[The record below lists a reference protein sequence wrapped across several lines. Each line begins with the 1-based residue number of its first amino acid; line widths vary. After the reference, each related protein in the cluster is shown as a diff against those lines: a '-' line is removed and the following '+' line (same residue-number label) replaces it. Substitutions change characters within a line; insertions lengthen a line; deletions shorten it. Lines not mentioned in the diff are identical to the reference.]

1 MARWSQAEKTLHA
14 KVVYYGPACGGKT
27 TNLEA
32 LHRIAD
38 TRRCHELL
46 TVKTKKDST
55 LFFDLLPFELDDV
68 LGCRVSIKLYTV
80 PGQVRYD
87 ATRKVV
93 LDGADA
99 IVFVAD
105 ACPSRR
111 EQNIWSMQNLRMNMR
126 AKSVDPERVPI
137 LFQINKRD
145 VPDSAPAA
153 EVAQWLG
160 LSDQQMIPAVA
171 ARGEGVLETFKAVCH
186 AMLGPAF
193 ARAEGGPPVTGDRD
207 ALAQAIDRAFAPYED
222 RVARGWPGER
232 ADDPPRTPIVP
243 SDVDLLEGAIETSV
257 RLGEGRSAEAAR
269 ARRLAREADGF
280 RRLGESLCEIGTSS
294 DRPRAVATALEVA
307 RDVLGAAAVALVT
320 ESSAGPL
327 VQEGAV
333 GWDEDPLLTFAS
345 GRQLLRRMMSAGG
358 PCVVDNLAEYCDAAE
373 AGDVLERLRSVAG
386 VQVAHEGKR
395 VLVAY
400 TARSA
405 GSFERDDVR
414 FLRSVARHVAA
425 GLDKARAHEDLD
437 SSRERLE
444 RIVTSR
450 TGEQRRTRGSRRAVD
465 QIRERFLGNLSSEMQ
480 APLAAVASAA
490 TAIRDYRSNARQRK
504 RLASSILDSVEMLQ
518 RQLVDLSRLIH
529 LADEDPLRLAEAPSR
544 RLVEEAIRMA
554 NHDGVRSEVA
564 QDPGVARF
572 DLQGLARAIANLIDN
587 AVKFS
592 PSGSP
597 VRVRL
602 APSRIKTDDTEVDA
616 MTVSVLDRGP
626 GVPEEDHE
634 RIFAPFAQ
642 GREAP
647 EGSPRG
653 MGIGLY
659 EARCLAR
666 RHGGKLDYAPREGGG
681 SEFRLTVPLQPVA
694 EKAPMEAIHA

>member
-1 MARWSQAEKTLHA
+1 MARWSREDKTLHA

-32 LHRIAD
+32 LHRIAH
-38 TRRCHELL
+38 TRRGHELL
-46 TVKTKKDST
+46 TVKTQKDST

-68 LGCRVSIKLYTV
+68 LGCRISIKLYTV

-93 LDGADA
+93 LGGADA

-105 ACPSRR
+105 SCSSRR
-111 EQNIWSMQNLRMNMR
+111 EQNVWSMQNLGMNMR
-126 AKSVDPERVPI
+126 AKNVDPECVPI

-145 VPDSAPAA
+145 VPDAASAA
-153 EVAQWLG
+153 EVAEWLG
-160 LSDQQMIPAVA
+160 LSDQQVIPAVA
-171 ARGEGVLETFKAVCH
+171 TRGEGVLETFKAVCH
-186 AMLGPAF
+186 ATLGRAF
-193 ARAEGGPPVTGDRD
+193 ARADCRPPETDDPG
-207 ALAQAIDRAFAPYED
+207 ALAQAIDRALAPYED
-222 RVARGWPGER
+222 HVARGGPGEC
-232 ADDPPRTPIVP
+232 ADDPPRTPIVLT
-243 SDVDLLEGAIETSV
+243 DDDLLEGAIETSV

-280 RRLGESLCEIGTSS
+280 RRLGESLCEIGASS
-294 DRPRAVATALEVA
+294 DRPRALAAALEIA
-307 RDVLGAAAVALVT
+307 RDVLDAAAVTLIT

-327 VQEGAV
+327 MQEGAV
-333 GWDEDPLLTFAS
+333 GWEEDPLLTFPS

-358 PCVVDNLAEYCDAAE
+358 PCVVDDLAEYCDAAE
-373 AGDVLERLRSVAG
+373 AGDVLERLRSGAG

-400 TARSA
+400 AARPA

-437 SSRERLE
+437 SNRERLE
-444 RIVTSR
+444 RIIVSR

-490 TAIRDYRSNARQRK
+490 TAIRDYRSTARERK
-504 RLASSILDSVEMLQ
+504 KLAASIIDSAELLQ
-518 RQLVDLSRLIH
+518 RQLDDLSRLIH
-529 LADEDPLRLAEAPSR
+529 VADEKPLRLTEAPSR

-554 NHDGVRSEVA
+554 GHDSVRSRVEK
-564 QDPGVARF
+564 DPGPGQF

-602 APSRIKTDDTEVDA
+602 SPSKIDSGDAEVDA
-616 MTVSVLDRGP
+616 MKVSVLDRGP
-626 GVPEEDHE
+626 GVPEEDRE

-642 GREAP
+642 GGEAP
-647 EGSPRG
+647 EGTPRG

-666 RHGGKLDYAPREGGG
+666 RHGGQLEYAPRKGGG

-694 EKAPMEAIHA
+694 EEAPMEAIHA